1 MKNST
6 IFLTLI
12 TGAILITGFFY
23 FNSTQITD
31 QSVDPDANQ
40 VVLPDSAPSP
50 TVFVNEQAAPTDQA
64 STKPT
69 PTSSP
74 SATTAPSSTSG
85 YLTDSEK
92 SLPSTSP
99 KTVLFFYA
107 NWCPTCKKAD
117 LDIQAKSSS
126 IPTDLSIV
134 RINYNDTDTS
144 DAEKALAEKYQITY
158 QHTLIY
164 LDENG
169 AEITRWNGGELG
181 EILEKTR

>member
-6 IFLTLI
+6 IFLALI
-12 TGAILITGFFY
+12 IVGLLVAGFFY
-23 FNSTQITD
+23 FNSNQITD
-31 QSVDPDANQ
+31 QRLDSDANQ
-40 VVLPDSAPSP
+40 VIPPDSTSSP
-50 TVFVNEQAAPTDQA
+50 TVFVNEQAAATDQA
-64 STKPT
+64 LAKPT

-85 YLTDSEK
+85 YFTDSEK

-126 IPTDLSIV
+126 ISTDLSIV

-144 DAEKALAEKYQITY
+144 DAEKDLAEKYQITY
-158 QHTLIY
+158 QHTLVY

-169 AEITRWNGGELG
+169 AEITRWNGGELDK
-181 EILEKTR
+181 ILEKTK